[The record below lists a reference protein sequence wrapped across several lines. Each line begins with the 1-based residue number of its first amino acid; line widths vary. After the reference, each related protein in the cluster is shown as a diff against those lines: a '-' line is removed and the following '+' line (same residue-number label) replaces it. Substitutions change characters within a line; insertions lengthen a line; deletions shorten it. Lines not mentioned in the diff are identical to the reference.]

1 MIPRV
6 AKGFLRALSIAL
18 VLLAAPLGSMAV
30 PLDPEL
36 PPQYVQLR
44 NSGRYEELAH
54 ELQIAIA
61 GDPQS
66 ATLHYWLGRSYYELH
81 DYNRAESSLERAAVL
96 APERSEFHD
105 WLGKAS
111 GRKAEHANPFSA
123 MGLARKAFHAFQTA
137 VRLAPANIEAQ
148 RDLISYLLNAP
159 GILGGGDDAAL
170 RQIQALSDV
179 DPVEGMLS
187 RAEYFASRKKYD
199 QAAAEYEKIL
209 KNNIRRI
216 GVRFEIADFYRDR
229 GDGARMRAV
238 VDAAASL
245 DPNDPRLEY
254 YRGVALVLDNDDPAA
269 AESHLRTYLQRVPDS
284 SQVPSHASAHFW
296 LGRLQEA
303 HGKTEQAAAEY
314 RVALS
319 IDPHNE
325 QARKALDRL
334 QPR

>member
-111 GRKAEHANPFSA
+111 GRKAEQANPFSA